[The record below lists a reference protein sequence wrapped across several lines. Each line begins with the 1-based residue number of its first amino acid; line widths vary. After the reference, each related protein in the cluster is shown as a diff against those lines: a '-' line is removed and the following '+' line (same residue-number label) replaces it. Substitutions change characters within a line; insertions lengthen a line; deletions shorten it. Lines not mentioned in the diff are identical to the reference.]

1 MVKLLLSVAVALTLI
16 APAGARAAPPTN
28 EQPVVKTSK
37 INKSKHKKKDKKKV
51 TKGTGETNDE
61 NATAQR
67 EPDGNRARATWKQH
81 PSIRVGSTFRMDLEA
96 KFQED
101 IHDSYAGAADLA
113 RAELH
118 RNRIGVQGHLFKQI
132 EYEVERE
139 LTEKELDV
147 GKTPKSPWKDVYVNL
162 TFVKNAQ
169 VKVGK
174 FKIPFGLD
182 QLTGVTHNDFVYRSL
197 GATYLAPAR
206 DTGLMVHGSFLKHGL
221 QYWSGAFRH
230 DGDNARSSR
239 IDGGGETVAARVT
252 GTPFR
257 AVAHGLGE
265 IELGTSFAITRL
277 SDDSFRPNGL
287 RGRTAM
293 TQYVFYEPVY
303 VKGQRRRWEA
313 DVDWT
318 AGPASARGE
327 YTFVSDDRRQ
337 QGIGDNDLPNARAR
351 SWYAS
356 GTWLLTGE
364 AKARPVSADG
374 EFLRGGWGA
383 IELATRYERIRYD
396 SAGGNDVP
404 FRNPRAETIMPAAER
419 ALTLGVNWTLNR
431 FVKLQLNGIREQVE
445 DGERSP
451 VPNGAAFW
459 SRVIRLQFVL

>member
-1 MVKLLLSVAVALTLI
+1 VLKLLVSLVVALVLA
-16 APAGARAAPPTN
+16 APAGADPQENAEHAAQT
-28 EQPVVKTSK
+28 VKTTK
-37 INKSKHKKKDKKKV
+37 AKKAKKKKKSK
-51 TKGTGETNDE
+51 TATGEIAPEST
-61 NATAQR
+61 
-67 EPDGNRARATWKQH
+67 GARVTWKQH
-81 PSIRVGSTFRMDLEA
+81 PSLRVGSSFRMDVEA

-101 IHDSYAGAADLA
+101 IHDSYAGAADLS

-118 RNRIGVQGHLFKQI
+118 RNRIGVQGHVFKKI

-162 TFVKNAQ
+162 AFVKNAQ
-169 VKVGK
+169 VQVGK

-206 DTGLMVHGSFLKHGL
+206 DIGLMVHGSFLKHGL
-221 QYWSGAFRH
+221 QYWTGAFRH
-230 DGDNARSSR
+230 DGDNARSSK
-239 IDGGGETVAARVT
+239 IEGGAETVAARVT

-257 AVAHGLGE
+257 ASARGLGE
-265 IELGTSFAITRL
+265 IALGTSFAVSRL

-287 RGRTAM
+287 RGRTVM
-293 TQYVFYEPVY
+293 TEDVFYEPVY

-313 DVDWT
+313 DVDWII
-318 AGPASARGE
+318 GPASARGE
-327 YTFVSDDRRQ
+327 YTLVSDQRKQ
-337 QGIGDNDLPNARAR
+337 QGIGDNDLPDARAR
-351 SWYAS
+351 SWYVS

-364 AKARPVSADG
+364 TKARPVKADG
-374 EFLRGGWGA
+374 AFLRGGWGA
-383 IELATRYERIRYD
+383 LELATRYERIRYD
-396 SAGGNDVP
+396 SAGGGDEP

-431 FVKLQLNGIREQVE
+431 VVKLQINGIREQVE
-445 DGERSP
+445 DRERNP
-451 VPNGAAFW
+451 VANGAAFW